1 MEYHLIQFSL
11 ENFLSFKDKETFVFF
26 NSSDDSLKE
35 NLIAIENEKF
45 TLSPVSAIYGANAS
59 GKTNLLKGIGFLK
72 FLLMTTSSRKVN
84 ESIPFLPFKLTQDK
98 PTTFEV
104 IFISNGV
111 RYGYSTTFN
120 SEQVLTE
127 GLYTYPKG
135 KQKKV
140 FEREYIF
147 EKNEY
152 KYSYSREYQSN
163 LKDIESKS
171 LANKFFLSTAAEW
184 SKLSEIEDSIDFF
197 ANKVI
202 INTDYLNPNW
212 QHYTAEK
219 LENDKNLKKMF
230 LKLLQE
236 VNPIVKDIR
245 SKVIRKKMTVEDLP
259 SELPMEIKM
268 LMGIGE
274 TIQTDIKIIYDEEG
288 LMLDL
293 SEESRGIQKLFEIG
307 GPLLNILLN
316 GEVLI
321 FDELETSLHPLLAR
335 KIIELFTNKKY
346 NKKGAQLL
354 FSTHDTNLL
363 DLDFLRRDQIWLTE
377 KGRETN
383 YSTKLVCLS
392 QIKGIRKDENI
403 QKGFLQGKY
412 TKIPF
417 LTGSHIEKLY
427 GDD

>member
-1 MEYHLIQFSL
+1 MEHHLVQFNL
-11 ENFLSFKDKETFVFF
+11 ENFLSFKDKETFSFF
-26 NSSDDSLKE
+26 NSIDDSLKE
-35 NLIAIENEKF
+35 KLITVENEKF
-45 TLSPVSAIYGANAS
+45 TLSPAAAIYGANAS

-72 FLLMTTSSRKVN
+72 FLLMTTSARKVN
-84 ESIPFLPFKLTQDK
+84 EAIPFLPFKLNQDK

-104 IFISNGV
+104 IFISEGT

-120 SEQVLTE
+120 AERVLIE

-140 FEREYIF
+140 FEREYLA
-147 EKNEY
+147 NENKY
-152 KYSYSREYQSN
+152 KYSYSREYQSK
-163 LKDIESKS
+163 LKDIELKS

-184 SKLSEIEDSIDFF
+184 TDLPEIKSSIDFF
-197 ANKVI
+197 DNKII

-219 LENDKNLKKMF
+219 LENDRELKEIF

-236 VNPIVKDIR
+236 INPTIKDIK
-245 SKVIRKKMTVEDLP
+245 SKVIRKKMAVEDLP

-268 LMGIGE
+268 LMRIGE
-274 TIQTDIKIIYDEEG
+274 TIQTDIKIIYDKEG
-288 LMLDL
+288 LILDL

-307 GPLLNILLN
+307 GPLLDILLK
-316 GEVLI
+316 GQVLI

-346 NKKGAQLL
+346 NKRGAQLL

-363 DLDFLRRDQIWLTE
+363 DLDFLRRDQIWITE

-383 YSTKLVCLS
+383 YSTKLICLS

-417 LTGSHIEKLY
+417 LTGNHLDRLC
-427 GDD
+427 GDE